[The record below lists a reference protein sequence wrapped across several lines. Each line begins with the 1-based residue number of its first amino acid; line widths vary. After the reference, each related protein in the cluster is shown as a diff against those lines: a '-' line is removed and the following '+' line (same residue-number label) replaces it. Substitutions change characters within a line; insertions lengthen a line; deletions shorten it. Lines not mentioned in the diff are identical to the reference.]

1 MRLCVPIKRVIDY
14 RVHVQLKPDS
24 SGVLTQGVK
33 HAMNPFDEIALEQA
47 LRLREQGVATEVVA
61 VTAGDDAST
70 DTLRTALA
78 MGADTAT
85 RIVCDE
91 SPQPF
96 ALASLLAAFAK
107 RIEASCVLMGK
118 QAIDDDCNQTGQLLA
133 GFLGWSQ
140 GTFASDLSFSDDCSS
155 VTVTRE
161 IDGGLE
167 TIACQMPAVITAD
180 LRLCE
185 PRLPSLPNIMKA
197 KSKPIETI
205 TPDELGVTLQNTL
218 SISNYRKPPARQG
231 GEVIPSFDALMEA
244 LKSKGVLS

>member
-14 RVHVQLKPDS
+14 RVHVQLKPNS

-33 HAMNPFDEIALEQA
+33 HAINPFDEIALEQA
-47 LRLREQGVATEVVA
+47 LRLREQGVASEVLVVA
-61 VTAGDDAST
+61 AGDAASD

-78 MGADTAT
+78 MGADKAA
-85 RIVCDE
+85 RIACDE
-91 SPQPF
+91 VPQPF
-96 ALASLLAAFAK
+96 ALAKLLAAYVK
-107 RIEASCVLMGK
+107 RIEASCVMMGK

-140 GTFASDLSFSDDCSS
+140 GTFASELTFSDDRSS

-167 TIACQMPAVITAD
+167 TLLCQMPAVVTAD

-197 KSKPIETI
+197 KSKPIEKLTL
-205 TPDELGVTLQNTL
+205 DDLGVTLQNTL
-218 SISNYRKPPARQG
+218 SISNYRKPSPRQG
-231 GEVIPSFDALMEA
+231 GEVLPSFEVLMEA
-244 LKSKGVLS
+244 LTSKGVLP